1 MIEEMPTKL
10 EIGYKSVDVIKQANS
25 SGALGLANDIA
36 GKIVVKTS
44 DHHGVEISEIEQAD
58 TLVHEIL
65 HIIWRQRDVDPDED
79 IEERAVSQ
87 LAHGL
92 IELFRRNPQA
102 LKYLERACA
111 S

>member
-1 MIEEMPTKL
+1 MAKMPAKL
-10 EIGYKSVDVIKQANS
+10 EIGYKSIEVIKQAHS

-36 GKIVVKTS
+36 GKIIVKTS

-58 TLVHEIL
+58 SFVHEIF
-65 HIIWRQRDVDPDED
+65 HIIWRQRDVDPDEE

-87 LAHGL
+87 LAHGV

-102 LKYLERACA
+102 LKYLEKACA